1 MAKRSIEETFNEDSR
16 SEFKYDDSDNQLRKK
31 IKLEIDAILNKVAE
45 IDKEIDINE
54 HEVHKFPL
62 IFHTLAERVNCD
74 QPQEETDGFVTDTIL
89 QIVNIIAGLLK
100 NNIDSLNIPAVLRN
114 ALKKLKRLHKQKT
127 QRRVKRV
134 WQSHKMP
141 RIEMRPRRPA
151 RPAGVGQKNND
162 RIRIRNRRYK
172 IKRFLAQPK
181 NIDVKQNG
189 RVVRRMV
196 VRRQTI
202 YPNTRRRRE
211 Y

>member
-62 IFHTLAERVNCD
+62 TFHTLAERVNCD

-114 ALKKLKRLHKQKT
+114 ALKKLKSLFIPQTKDSQEGKT
-127 QRRVKRV
+127 GVAEQENAENTSET
-134 WQSHKMP
+134 Q
-141 RIEMRPRRPA
+141 EA
-151 RPAGVGQKNND
+151 REASRD
-162 RIRIRNRRYK
+162 RSK
-172 IKRFLAQPK
+172 EQ
-181 NIDVKQNG
+181 
-189 RVVRRMV
+189 
-196 VRRQTI
+196 
-202 YPNTRRRRE
+202 
-211 Y
+211 